1 VVPASTGL
9 AGFSGGN
16 MTLRRT
22 SSRLTAVTLVVFLA
36 AGHSITTH
44 AYQTY
49 GVRVGSRVV
58 TLKWAK
64 LPVHYYVTDRGVN
77 GVSSTQFRDAAARAF
92 SSWQGVTTASVS
104 SQFAGFTSANPFDD
118 DGQTT
123 LGFLSRPDL
132 DRVLGATDFLID
144 NTTGEIVEA
153 DIFFNSAFSWSVAQA
168 GESGRFDL
176 ESIILHETG
185 HLFGLGH
192 SSLGETELR
201 AGGGR
206 RVIAAEAVMFPIAMS
221 PGDISGRRPRADDI
235 AGLSE
240 LYPAAGFTGEA
251 GSAAGRVTKN
261 GQGIFGAH
269 VVAFNPRTGKLV
281 GNFTVDQQGT
291 FVISSLDPGAYVMR
305 VEPIDDADLDSF
317 FDDADIP
324 KVDLNFRVTYYQQ
337 LLIVPAGGGS
347 ASVEIKVTPK

>member
-1 VVPASTGL
+1 
-9 AGFSGGN
+9 
-16 MTLRRT
+16 MTHRRS
-22 SSRLTAVTLVVFLA
+22 SSRITAVALAVLLA
-36 AGHSITTH
+36 AGHSITIR

-49 GVRVGSRVV
+49 GVSAGGRVV
-58 TLKWAK
+58 TLKWGN
-64 LPVHYYVTDRGVN
+64 LPVRYYVTDRGVN
-77 GVSSTQFRDAAARAF
+77 GVTSAQFRDAAARAF
-92 SSWQGVTTASVS
+92 STWQGVSTASVS
-104 SQFAGFTSANPFDD
+104 SQFVGFTGADPFDD

-123 LGFLSRPDL
+123 LGFLARPDL

-144 NTTGEIVEA
+144 NTTGEIVES
-153 DIFFNSAFSWSVAQA
+153 DIFFNSAFTWSVAGA
-168 GESGRFDL
+168 GETGRFDL

-221 PGDISGRRPRADDI
+221 PGDISGRQPKADDI
-235 AGLSE
+235 AGLSQ
-240 LYPAAGFTGEA
+240 LYPASGFTQRS
-251 GSAAGRVTKN
+251 GSASGHVTKN
-261 GQGIFGAH
+261 GQGVFGAH
-269 VVAFNPRTGKLV
+269 VVAFNPQTGKLV
-281 GNFTVDQQGT
+281 GNLTVDRQGT
-291 FVISSLDPGAYVMR
+291 FVISSLDPGAYIVR

-324 KVDLNFRVTYYQQ
+324 NVDLAFRVTYHEQ

-347 ASVEIKVTPK
+347 ASAEIKVTAK